1 MRRGPR
7 LQTRPTALPACSPRV
22 RSVRS
27 AAPSGGI
34 RPPACHRASLAARAL
49 SAAPTAAA
57 WPLAA
62 VLRART
68 LAVALATRRARLFF
82 RHPLGPGHERLHRE
96 PQPSTLVAIE
106 QLHRDAVALVHDVLG
121 LLGAAVL

>member
-27 AAPSGGI
+27 AALSGGT

-62 VLRART
+62 ILRARPV
-68 LAVALATRRARLFF
+68 AVAFTARRARLLV
-82 RHPLGPGHERLHRE
+82 RHPFRLRNEGLHGE
-96 PQPSTLVAIE
+96 PQPSTLVAVE
-106 QLHRDAVALVHDVLG
+106 Q
-121 LLGAAVL
+121 